1 MFSSAS
7 FDLISILYSIISIDT
22 IFRLVKNWNSVWDDS
37 VTARDKLLIQRTAA
51 FILIPIGVFFHELG
65 HAVATWLFGGE
76 VREFQ
81 WRLFWGYVVPV
92 GNFTREQIWW
102 IAFSGNL
109 ISILLG
115 IIAVLVL
122 PIVKKPALKELF
134 YTFAIVELVYSLIF
148 YPLISFTG
156 FRGDWVTIY
165 NFSIQ
170 PYAQVTLVLH
180 IALLLALWQGSKN
193 KWFAKYLVNNTN
205 ELHAIIN
212 TPRLIIR
219 EFTMSDV
226 PELARILGKPE
237 VMYFSPTGAISTE
250 ETAVK
255 IKSYIDSY
263 QKHGYGKWAV
273 IHRDTG
279 KLIGYCGIAIEQIDN
294 KLEPELG
301 YRFDPDFWRQGLATE
316 AASSCI
322 NYAFDTL
329 NIEYLLG
336 IVEPEN
342 TASVRVLQKI
352 GMEFV
357 KESLWCDKIVH
368 IYKVDRT
375 THVR

>member
-1 MFSSAS
+1 MFNNSS
-7 FDLISILYSIISIDT
+7 FDLISILYSIISLDT
-22 IFRLVKNWNSVWDDS
+22 IIRLSHSWSSVWDDS
-37 VTARDKLLIQRTAA
+37 VTAKDKLLIQRTAA
-51 FILIPIGVFFHELG
+51 FILIPFGVFFHELG
-65 HAVATWLFGGE
+65 HAAATWLFGGQ

-92 GNFTREQIWW
+92 GNFTIDQIWW

-115 IIAVLVL
+115 IIAILIL
-122 PIVKKPALKELF
+122 PVVKKPSLKELF
-134 YTFAIVELVYSLIF
+134 YTFAIAQLVYSLIF
-148 YPLISFTG
+148 YPLVSFTG
-156 FRGDWVTIY
+156 FRGDWLTIY
-165 NFSIQ
+165 DFSIQ

-180 IALLLALWQGSKN
+180 IALLLTLWQGSKN
-193 KWFAKYLVNNTN
+193 KWLDKYLINNT
-205 ELHAIIN
+205 HKIQAIIE

-219 EFTMSDV
+219 EFTMSDIDD
-226 PELARILGKPE
+226 LAYILSKPE
-237 VMYFSPTGAISTE
+237 VMHYSPTGAISTE
-250 ETAVK
+250 ETAIK

-263 QKHGYGKWAV
+263 QQHRYGKWAV
-273 IHRDTG
+273 IHRNTG

-294 KLEPELG
+294 NLENELG
-301 YRFDPDFWRQGLATE
+301 YRFDPDFWCQGFATE

-329 NIEYLLG
+329 HLEYLLG

-368 IYKVDRT
+368 IYKVNRKSALS
-375 THVR
+375 

>member
-1 MFSSAS
+1 MFSNSS
-7 FDLISILYSIISIDT
+7 FDLISILYSIISLDT
-22 IFRLVKNWNSVWDDS
+22 IIRLLQSWSSVWDDS
-37 VTARDKLLIQRTAA
+37 VTAKDKLLIQRTAA
-51 FILIPIGVFFHELG
+51 FILIPFGVFFHEFG
-65 HAVATWLFGGE
+65 HAVATWLFGGQ

-92 GNFTREQIWW
+92 GNFTTDQIWW

-115 IIAVLVL
+115 IIAILIL
-122 PIVKKPALKELF
+122 PVVKKPALKELF
-134 YTFAIVELVYSLIF
+134 YTFAIAQLVYSLIF
-148 YPLISFTG
+148 YPLVSFTG
-156 FRGDWVTIY
+156 FRGDWLTIY
-165 NFSIQ
+165 DFSIQ

-180 IALLLALWQGSKN
+180 IALLLTLWQGTKK
-193 KWFAKYLVNNTN
+193 KWLDKYLIDNSNKTQT
-205 ELHAIIN
+205 IIE

-226 PELARILGKPE
+226 DDLAYILSKPE
-237 VMYFSPTGAISTE
+237 VMHFSPTGAISTE
-250 ETAVK
+250 ETAIK

-263 QKHGYGKWAV
+263 QQHGYGKWAV
-273 IHRDTG
+273 IYRNTG

-294 KLEPELG
+294 NLENELG
-301 YRFDPDFWRQGLATE
+301 YRFDPDYWRQGFATE
-316 AASSCI
+316 AATSCI

-329 NIEYLLG
+329 NLEYLLG

-368 IYKVDRT
+368 IYRKEKENNG
-375 THVR
+375 

>member
-1 MFSSAS
+1 MFSNSS
-7 FDLISILYSIISIDT
+7 FDLISILYSIISLDT
-22 IFRLVKNWNSVWDDS
+22 IIRLSQTWSSVWDDS
-37 VTARDKLLIQRTAA
+37 VTAKDKLLIQRTAA
-51 FILIPIGVFFHELG
+51 FILIPFGVFFHELG
-65 HAVATWLFGGE
+65 HAVATWLFGGQ

-92 GNFTREQIWW
+92 GNFTTDQIWW

-115 IIAVLVL
+115 IIAILIL
-122 PIVKKPALKELF
+122 PLVKKPSLKELF
-134 YTFAIVELVYSLIF
+134 YTFGIAQLVYSLIF
-148 YPLISFTG
+148 YPLVSFTG
-156 FRGDWVTIY
+156 FRGDWLTIY
-165 NFSIQ
+165 DFSIQ

-180 IALLLALWQGSKN
+180 IALLLTLWQGSKN
-193 KWFAKYLVNNTN
+193 KWLDKYLIDNSKKIQ
-205 ELHAIIN
+205 AIIE

-226 PELARILGKPE
+226 DDLAYILNKPE
-237 VMYFSPTGAISTE
+237 VMHFSRTGAISTE
-250 ETAVK
+250 ETAIK
-255 IKSYIDSY
+255 IKSYINSY
-263 QKHGYGKWAV
+263 QQHGYGKWAV
-273 IHRDTG
+273 IHRNTG

-294 KLEPELG
+294 NLENELG
-301 YRFDPDFWRQGLATE
+301 YRFDPDFWHQGFATE
-316 AASSCI
+316 AVSSCI

-329 NIEYLLG
+329 NLEYLLG

-368 IYKVDRT
+368 IYRKEKQNNG
-375 THVR
+375 